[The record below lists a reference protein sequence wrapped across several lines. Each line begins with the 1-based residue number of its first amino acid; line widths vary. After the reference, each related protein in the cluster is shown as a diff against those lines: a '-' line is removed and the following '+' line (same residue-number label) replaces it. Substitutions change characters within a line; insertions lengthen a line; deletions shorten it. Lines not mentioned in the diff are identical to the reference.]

1 MKPVFLFLLMTAPV
15 LLLHGQTNGNKTM
28 QVDSIGTFQFPLN
41 YRQINGQ
48 NALKSTSSH
57 KYATTKT
64 LSFSG
69 ITDPEKPRVIRKGN
83 SPVYIEK
90 SIAPLKATS
99 NLTHEE
105 RFYTFLEESKEI
117 THVTNPRE
125 SFKIAGIH
133 TDILGITHIRAVQQY
148 KGIDIYG
155 SESTLHVDA
164 QKERF
169 TGSFSIVPWEIPE
182 QPGISIEQALQKVQ
196 LDMQQITTYRELS
209 PKEKELLKYESPA
222 YSLVVYD
229 KGEKVYALTWA
240 ITIRPN
246 FIEEWKYFV
255 DATNGEIIHKFNNTN
270 MDGPTTGT
278 GYDLNDSLRT
288 FDIFLS
294 GGIYFLYNVAE
305 KMFKSESDE
314 GIIITLD
321 ANNTSTLNLDYSY
334 VTSTDNRWMQRAA
347 ISAHYNASQTY
358 KYLNNT
364 FNRNSINGQGG
375 NIISFVNVA
384 ENDGSPMENAF
395 WNGQAV
401 FYGNGGEYFRPL
413 AGALD
418 VTAHELG
425 HGVVSNAA
433 NLDYYGQSGSINETY
448 ADIFA
453 TMVDR
458 DDWLIGEEVTKTTYS
473 PSGALRNMADPH
485 NLGDSTQAY
494 WQPEHLSEMYLGQ
507 KDNRGVHINSGIGNH
522 AYYLYA
528 TAVGKEKAE
537 QVFYRA
543 LNEYLTK
550 TSQFIDFRIAV
561 IQSASDLFG
570 AGSPETFK
578 AAEAFDAVGI
588 YDEEPVND
596 TPVYNTN
603 PGDEHLLSYDTDA
616 SDPVSLYTS
625 SAEGTDYSPVTKT
638 SMKGKVSVTDDG
650 TTGVFVS
657 GDNRIKM
664 INTDP
669 ANPDEHFI
677 SGYPIYKNVAISK
690 DGKRLAAVRNWSDA
704 SIYIIDLESGQGR
717 QFILF
722 NPTTSQSNTNA
733 GGVMKADAIEFDI
746 TGEYLIY
753 DALNVLNSNSQED
766 IYYWD
771 IGFIKVWDN
780 NNQDFGD
787 GSISKLFGSLPE
799 NVSISNPVFSR
810 NSPYIIAFDY
820 YYNDGNSK
828 QFGIFGANLE
838 TGDLKMIISND
849 RLGYPSFSKSDNK
862 IAFSGANGSGMEVI
876 KAIKLSTDKITSIGD
891 AGVLVPYAKWP
902 VYYATGSRALGLA
915 PIANFTVDY
924 KTGKP
929 PLTVRFIDLSA
940 NNPTSWQWTFQG
952 GTPSSSTEQNP
963 RVAFET
969 EGTYKVTLKANNSV
983 GYNTIS
989 REGYIKVS
997 LFTGMDNAEI
1007 KPLWFYPN
1015 PVIDILTIS
1024 YDKYFSV
1031 KLFDLQGNMLLAGEN
1046 EQQLDLSPMKSGVYI
1061 LELGTKEGC
1070 YQYKLLKQ

>member
-677 SGYPIYKNVAISK
+677 SGY
-690 DGKRLAAVRNWSDA
+690 
-704 SIYIIDLESGQGR
+704 
-717 QFILF
+717 
-722 NPTTSQSNTNA
+722 
-733 GGVMKADAIEFDI
+733 
-746 TGEYLIY
+746 
-753 DALNVLNSNSQED
+753 
-766 IYYWD
+766 
-771 IGFIKVWDN
+771 IK
-780 NNQDFGD
+780 
-787 GSISKLFGSLPE
+787 
-799 NVSISNPVFSR
+799 
-810 NSPYIIAFDY
+810 
-820 YYNDGNSK
+820 
-828 QFGIFGANLE
+828 
-838 TGDLKMIISND
+838 T
-849 RLGYPSFSKSDNK
+849 
-862 IAFSGANGSGMEVI
+862 
-876 KAIKLSTDKITSIGD
+876 
-891 AGVLVPYAKWP
+891 
-902 VYYATGSRALGLA
+902 
-915 PIANFTVDY
+915 
-924 KTGKP
+924 
-929 PLTVRFIDLSA
+929 
-940 NNPTSWQWTFQG
+940 
-952 GTPSSSTEQNP
+952 
-963 RVAFET
+963 
-969 EGTYKVTLKANNSV
+969 
-983 GYNTIS
+983 
-989 REGYIKVS
+989 
-997 LFTGMDNAEI
+997 
-1007 KPLWFYPN
+1007 
-1015 PVIDILTIS
+1015 
-1024 YDKYFSV
+1024 
-1031 KLFDLQGNMLLAGEN
+1031 
-1046 EQQLDLSPMKSGVYI
+1046 
-1061 LELGTKEGC
+1061 
-1070 YQYKLLKQ
+1070 